1 VLILLESNTLEK
13 AYLCIFLLPFTVILF
28 SPPGWEYLSKASA
41 ALSSKVILPYPFHR
55 QKEGSFCLAD
65 CPHVRRAVYSTSQC
79 APDEFLRNFSIWCF
93 RLELIE
99 VIAKIKDF
107 IPVLSRSSWFV
118 FGAQEV
124 MFRAKQ
130 NEPSTGVWD
139 TSPNDLIMRIL
150 VAY

>member
-1 VLILLESNTLEK
+1 MQIDILTTST
-13 AYLCIFLLPFTVILF
+13 
-28 SPPGWEYLSKASA
+28 LSKSRC
-41 ALSSKVILPYPFHR
+41 PFHR

-79 APDEFLRNFSIWCF
+79 APDEFLRNSSIWCF

-99 VIAKIKDF
+99 VITNITDF
-107 IPVLSRSSWFV
+107 IRVLSRSSWFV

-130 NEPSTGVWD
+130 NEPSAGGWDSHTSVRAQISPSNHSDPAGV
-139 TSPNDLIMRIL
+139 SPISVEL
-150 VAY
+150 